1 MKISV
6 FGLGYVGAVLTGCF
20 ARDGHY
26 VIGVDVDAGKASM
39 VNEGKS
45 PIIEKGLEELISD
58 GVRSGR
64 IIGTTDHY
72 EAVRKTDVSMICVG
86 TPSKPTGELDLSY
99 ILRVSENI
107 GRAIKEKRDYHI
119 VVVRSTVLPGTCEEK
134 IIPVIEQISSKKF
147 GSDFG
152 VVSNPEFLREGSA
165 IEDFLSPPMTVIG
178 AEFDR
183 DFDSIASL
191 YEKIPAE
198 IVRTS
203 IKAAEM
209 VKYAS
214 NAFHALKIVFAN
226 EIGSICKQ
234 YGVNSAEVMEIF
246 CLDKKLNI
254 SSAYLKPG
262 FAFGGSCLPKDLRA
276 LVRAAQNRDVE
287 TPLLRTISYSNELQI
302 KTAFNLI
309 AAKDVKKI
317 GILGFAFKGGT
328 DDLRESPIVTLIE
341 MLIGRGYDLKLFDRN
356 VSLARLVGANK
367 RYIQEKI
374 PHISRLMVDDPRML
388 ARDCELVVIGNE
400 DNEVYSVLEQLESR
414 QFVIDLRP
422 ASKNIVRTKAHYERL
437 NG

>member
-1 MKISV
+1 
-6 FGLGYVGAVLTGCF
+6 
-20 ARDGHY
+20 
-26 VIGVDVDAGKASM
+26 
-39 VNEGKS
+39 
-45 PIIEKGLEELISD
+45 
-58 GVRSGR
+58 
-64 IIGTTDHY
+64 
-72 EAVRKTDVSMICVG
+72 
-86 TPSKPTGELDLSY
+86 
-99 ILRVSENI
+99 
-107 GRAIKEKRDYHI
+107 
-119 VVVRSTVLPGTCEEK
+119 
-134 IIPVIEQISSKKF
+134 
-147 GSDFG
+147 
-152 VVSNPEFLREGSA
+152 LREGSA

-178 AEFDR
+178 AEYDR
-183 DFDSIASL
+183 DFNSIASL
-191 YEKIPAE
+191 YEKIPAK

-214 NAFHALKIVFAN
+214 NAFHSLKIVFAN

-254 SSAYLKPG
+254 SPAYLKPG

-287 TPLLRTISYSNELQI
+287 VPLLRAISSSNEIQI

-309 AAKDVKKI
+309 AAKEVKKI
-317 GILGFAFKGGT
+317 GVLGFAFKGGT
-328 DDLRESPIVTLIE
+328 DDLRESPIVALVE

-374 PHISRLMVDDPRML
+374 PHISRLMVDDPAVL
-388 ARDCELVVIGNE
+388 ARDCELIVIGNE
-400 DNEVYSVLEQLESR
+400 ESEVHSILEQLESR

-422 ASKNIVRTKAHYERL
+422 ASKNRVHTKAHYERL